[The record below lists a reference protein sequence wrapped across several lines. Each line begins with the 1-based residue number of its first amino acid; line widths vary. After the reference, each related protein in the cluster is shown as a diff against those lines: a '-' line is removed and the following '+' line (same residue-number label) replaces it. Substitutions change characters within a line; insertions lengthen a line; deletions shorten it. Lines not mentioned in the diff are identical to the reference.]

1 MIKVTLKDGKI
12 IEVAKGTSY
21 AEIVKGISM
30 KLYKEATVVRANGE
44 LCDLRDAANEDVVL
58 EVLTFDDQDGK
69 KAFWHTSSHVLA
81 QAILKFIPDAKL
93 TIGPAIDNGFY
104 YDIDTDVLIDEAM
117 MEKLE
122 KEMKEIAKRGLAIS
136 RFELSKEEALAKYT
150 DNEYKT
156 ELINEL
162 PEGETISFYEQGG
175 EFTDLC
181 AGPHLMTTSPIGA
194 FKIMSVAGA
203 YWRGKS
209 ENKMLKRVYAISF
222 PKAKQLEEYLVLLEE
237 AKKRDHRK

>member
-21 AEIVKGISM
+21 AEIVKSISM

-58 EVLTFDDQDGK
+58 EVLTFDDKDGK

-117 MEKLE
+117 ME
-122 KEMKEIAKRGLAIS
+122 
-136 RFELSKEEALAKYT
+136 
-150 DNEYKT
+150 
-156 ELINEL
+156 
-162 PEGETISFYEQGG
+162 
-175 EFTDLC
+175 
-181 AGPHLMTTSPIGA
+181 
-194 FKIMSVAGA
+194 
-203 YWRGKS
+203 
-209 ENKMLKRVYAISF
+209 
-222 PKAKQLEEYLVLLEE
+222 
-237 AKKRDHRK
+237 